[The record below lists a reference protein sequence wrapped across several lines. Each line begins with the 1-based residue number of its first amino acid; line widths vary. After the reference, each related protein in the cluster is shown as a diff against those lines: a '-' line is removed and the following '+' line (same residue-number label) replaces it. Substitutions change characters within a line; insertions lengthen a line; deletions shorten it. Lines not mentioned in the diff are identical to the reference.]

1 MKSSWVKVVHNGPAL
16 LENVLDVEM
25 AEGKEVV
32 SVHDSVIQDSVPL
45 WDDLLERKFMAKAPH
60 VAKIHI
66 IVNKIWPIDDA
77 SIKIDVFE
85 VNEVTVKFWIK
96 DSATRKR
103 LLKRG
108 MWNIA
113 NVPRILSKWSPIEE
127 ENEEEEIKVTPM
139 LHPDKVLC
147 KSFEKAKV
155 FVEKNAPFSQN
166 KAISARMSSKNE
178 NTSKERSKWKS
189 IADCRAN
196 GKALQTAEVD
206 QQVGVESVAKNVVE
220 EAVGTV
226 SQLAQQEDVSLN
238 QPDSTS
244 PKEKAPETKEV
255 VAETKEVVPSTR
267 EEKIG
272 WSWSDVSPAKVGRSG
287 SRTNIVTQ
295 IVGSPSRFVVLP
307 EESVSNEEL
316 SEETDTEK
324 VKENKKEEAQTKNLK
339 DQTVLSAKETIS
351 STIGRK
357 KNTKKK

>member
-45 WDDLLERKFMAKAPH
+45 WDDLLEGKFMAKAPH
-60 VAKIHI
+60 VVKIHI

-77 SIKIDVFE
+77 SIKINVFE

-127 ENEEEEIKVTPM
+127 ENEEEEIKITMKNVPHKMFSLDISPM
-139 LHPDKVLC
+139 LWENRKGYILIRFYARVLR
-147 KSFEKAKV
+147 KQKYLWRKMHNFLKIR
-155 FVEKNAPFSQN
+155 PSQQG
-166 KAISARMSSKNE
+166 
-178 NTSKERSKWKS
+178 
-189 IADCRAN
+189 CRAKMKILARKEAS
-196 GKALQTAEVD
+196 GKKLQTAE
-206 QQVGVESVAKNVVE
+206 QV
-220 EAVGTV
+220 
-226 SQLAQQEDVSLN
+226 
-238 QPDSTS
+238 
-244 PKEKAPETKEV
+244 EKHCRLQKWVNRHE
-255 VAETKEVVPSTR
+255 PSTR
-267 EEKIG
+267 EEQIG
-272 WSWSDVSPAKVGRSG
+272 SSWSDVSPAKVGRSG
-287 SRTNIVTQ
+287 SRNNIVTQ
-295 IVGSPSRFVVLP
+295 KVGSPSRFVVLP

-324 VKENKKEEAQTKNLK
+324 VKENKKEEGEIMEELVQISQEIEPETKIDWNENVDEIDAQIGVGDRTRR
-339 DQTVLSAKETIS
+339 SALP
-351 STIGRK
+351 
-357 KNTKKK
+357 